1 MICKLLGEID
11 NRVKKVKEFSTDNE
25 QVICILLM

>member
-11 NRVKKVKEFSTDNE
+11 SRVKKVKELPTENE
-25 QVICILLM
+25 QVICVLLM